1 MKCRILVN
9 KGDYSSWKF
18 HDFDTNIEIENEH
31 LKKIDPIKLK
41 LFTNDIIDYDGN
53 VICSNVRTCP
63 TFAGTLIL
71 DKNMTYGAT
80 PKRKKS
86 YYKCVPDDSR
96 LPIFLLQYELKMG
109 FSKKFKNKYVV
120 FKFKE
125 WNGKHPIGTM
135 LNVLGDVDDLIVFYE
150 YQLYRRN
157 LSDSI
162 ASFSSLVNK
171 LFKSDNYKDCIE
183 TIMNNPK
190 YNIKDRTHE
199 NVFSIDPKGS
209 KDLDDAFS
217 IIPLEG
223 GLFKISIYIAN
234 VYFWMEEFGLWE
246 SFNNRVS
253 TIYLPDRR
261 RPMLPT
267 ILSDNLCSLLEKQL
281 RFAFCMDIIID
292 DNGIIQKNDIGDDD
306 ITTHNVMIRTRNNY
320 SYEHHKMKKDVDYMN
335 LYRITKIIKYDIED
349 SHDVVAYW
357 MVFMNN
363 KCGEMMSKNKF
374 GIYRNAIAKSQ
385 QTVIHNPSITGEMR
399 RTLENWRNMTGQYV
413 LYDDNSDNMR
423 HDVLNTNHYVHITS
437 PIRRLVDLLNQF
449 MFMNKFNM
457 IDNTSDTGKIF
468 LEKWLGKIEYIN
480 DSVRSIRK
488 VQTDCELMT
497 LCINKPELFEKS
509 FDGVVFDRMN
519 RNNGVI
525 SYMVYIDELKMLSKV
540 TTDDD
545 LPEHS
550 IHTFKLY
557 YFGDEY
563 NTKKKVRLKLL

>member
-1 MKCRILVN
+1 MKYRILIDN
-9 KGDYSSWKF
+9 RDYSRWKF
-18 HDFDTNIEIENEH
+18 HDFDTNLEIENER
-31 LKKIDPIKLK
+31 LNQIDPIKLK
-41 LFTNDIIDYDGN
+41 LFTNDIIDCDGN
-53 VICSNVRTCP
+53 VICSNARTCP

-86 YYKCVPDDSR
+86 YYKCIPDDTR
-96 LPIFLLQYELKMG
+96 LPVFLLQYELKMG

-125 WNGKHPIGTM
+125 WNDKHPIGTM

-162 ASFSSLVNK
+162 TSFSSLVNK
-171 LFKSDNYKDCIE
+171 LFKKDNYKECIE

-217 IIPLEG
+217 IVPLDG

-281 RFAFCMDIIID
+281 RFAFCMDIIVNENGDIQID
-292 DNGIIQKNDIGDDD
+292 DNGTDQISI
-306 ITTHNVMIRTRNNY
+306 HNVMVRTRNNY
-320 SYEHHKMKKDVDYMN
+320 TYEETAMKNDSNYLN
-335 LYRITKIIKYDIED
+335 LYRITKNMKYDIED
-349 SHDVVAYW
+349 SHDLVAFW
-357 MVFMNN
+357 MIFMN
-363 KCGEMMSKNKF
+363 KTCGRLMVQSKF
-374 GIYRNAIAKSQ
+374 GIYRNAIAKS
-385 QTVIHNPSITGEMR
+385 NPTIVNNPNVNGDMR
-399 RTLENWRNMTGQYV
+399 RMIENWRNLSGEYA
-413 LYDDNSDNMR
+413 LFNDDNETMR
-423 HDVLNTNHYVHITS
+423 HDVLNTKNYVHITS

-449 MFMNKFNM
+449 MFMHNFNM
-457 IDNTSDTGKIF
+457 IDSVSDLANNF
-468 LEKWLGKIEYIN
+468 LNKWLGKIEYIN
-480 DSVRSIRK
+480 NSMRSIRK
-488 VQTDCELMT
+488 VQSDCELMT
-497 LCINKPELFEKS
+497 LCVNKPEIFEQV
-509 FDGVVFDRMN
+509 FEGVVFDKMN

-525 SYMVYIDELKMLSKV
+525 SYMVYINELKMLSKV
-540 TTDDD
+540 TTDID
-545 LPEHS
+545 LEEHS
-550 IHTFKLY
+550 VHTFKLY

-563 NTKKKVRLKLL
+563 NTKKKVRLKLI